1 MCVCVCVCVYAIV
14 INNAAALQK
23 KIKDGCEL
31 VHKMPGICVCVCDN
45 P

>member
-1 MCVCVCVCVYAIV
+1 VYAIV

-23 KIKDGCEL
+23 KVKDECEL
-31 VHKMPGICVCVCDN
+31 VHKMPGIFVCVCVCVCVSDI